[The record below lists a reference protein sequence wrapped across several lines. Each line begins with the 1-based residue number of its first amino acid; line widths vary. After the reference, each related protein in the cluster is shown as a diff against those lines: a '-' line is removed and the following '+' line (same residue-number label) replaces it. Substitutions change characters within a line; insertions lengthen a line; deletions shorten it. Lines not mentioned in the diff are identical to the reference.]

1 MQKNYYLPIHTN
13 DYSTNQ
19 TDLIM
24 NTPTLSL
31 KKLLNNIA
39 NYNAESISVD
49 QAQSM
54 IDAFTLPL
62 STMETC
68 SIVNALNSVL
78 AEDIISPIN
87 VPAHDN
93 SAMDG
98 YAFRGEQL
106 QTDQTLSLVVVGT
119 ALAGHAFKHDIAIGE
134 CVKIMTGA
142 SMPPNCDTVIPQELC
157 EDISESHIQITA
169 NTIKAQQNR
178 RLKGED
184 LAQGHI
190 AISKGKIIT
199 PADLGLLA
207 SLGIENIQVYRKL
220 KVAFFSTGD
229 ELQSVGEDLREGCVY
244 DSNRYT
250 LLGMLN
256 SLHCEVIDMG
266 IIQDHPS
273 ALTAA
278 MQQSCAVADVII
290 TSGGVSTGSADYTKQ
305 VMSELGECAFW
316 NINMRPGRPFAFGK
330 ITHEQHSSYVFG
342 LPGNPVAV
350 MVSFYFLVKA
360 ALQKIMGATKTPTLF
375 SSAISTAKIK
385 KRQGRTEYQRGIAH
399 VNNQGQ
405 LEVSVTGSQG
415 SGILRSM
422 SEANCMIVLSESQGD
437 VAVGEVLQIVLFKG
451 LI

>member
-31 KKLLNNIA
+31 ENLLNNIA

-49 QAQSM
+49 QAQSV

-106 QTDQTLSLVVVGT
+106 QADQTLSLVVVGT
-119 ALAGHAFKHDIAIGE
+119 ALAGHAFKHDIALGE

-157 EDISESHIQITA
+157 EYIGESHIQITA

-207 SLGIENIQVYRKL
+207 SLGIANIQVYRKL

-229 ELQSVGEDLREGCVY
+229 ELQSLGEDLREDCVY

-278 MQQSCAVADVII
+278 MQQACAVADVII
-290 TSGGVSTGSADYTKQ
+290 TSGGVSTGSPN
-305 VMSELGECAFW
+305 SL
-316 NINMRPGRPFAFGK
+316 
-330 ITHEQHSSYVFG
+330 ITCFV
-342 LPGNPVAV
+342 
-350 MVSFYFLVKA
+350 
-360 ALQKIMGATKTPTLF
+360 
-375 SSAISTAKIK
+375 
-385 KRQGRTEYQRGIAH
+385 
-399 VNNQGQ
+399 
-405 LEVSVTGSQG
+405 
-415 SGILRSM
+415 
-422 SEANCMIVLSESQGD
+422 
-437 VAVGEVLQIVLFKG
+437 
-451 LI
+451 

>member
-54 IDAFTLPL
+54 IEAFTLPL

-106 QTDQTLSLVVVGT
+106 QADQTLSLVVVGT
-119 ALAGHAFKHDIAIGE
+119 ALAGHAFKHDIALGE

-157 EDISESHIQITA
+157 EDICESHIQITA

-207 SLGIENIQVYRKL
+207 S
-220 KVAFFSTGD
+220 F
-229 ELQSVGEDLREGCVY
+229 
-244 DSNRYT
+244 
-250 LLGMLN
+250 
-256 SLHCEVIDMG
+256 
-266 IIQDHPS
+266 
-273 ALTAA
+273 TA
-278 MQQSCAVADVII
+278 S
-290 TSGGVSTGSADYTKQ
+290 
-305 VMSELGECAFW
+305 
-316 NINMRPGRPFAFGK
+316 
-330 ITHEQHSSYVFG
+330 
-342 LPGNPVAV
+342 
-350 MVSFYFLVKA
+350 
-360 ALQKIMGATKTPTLF
+360 
-375 SSAISTAKIK
+375 IS
-385 KRQGRTEYQRGIAH
+385 IA
-399 VNNQGQ
+399 
-405 LEVSVTGSQG
+405 
-415 SGILRSM
+415 
-422 SEANCMIVLSESQGD
+422 
-437 VAVGEVLQIVLFKG
+437 
-451 LI
+451 